1 MNLRDVLSTGSAF
14 GVARVVL
21 VAAALVGFL
30 AMHGFASTDGAGS
43 HHAVAVASHP
53 PVPAGLTHSGPDS
66 PADLTLDVT
75 STDSED
81 RPLHESVMAGCLFV
95 LLALTRGLLL
105 RLRLRLR
112 WITGDLAALRGSVR
126 RVPRPAPARAPPP
139 CPVFL
144 SLCVFRL

>member
-30 AMHGFASTDGAGS
+30 AMHGFAITDGVGS
-43 HHAVAVASHP
+43 HHAVAVASHN
-53 PVPAGLTHSGPDS
+53 PVPTVLTHSGPAS
-66 PADLTLDVT
+66 PADVTPDVT
-75 STDSED
+75 STGSED

-95 LLALTRGLLL
+95 LLALTSGLLL
-105 RLRLRLR
+105 RLL
-112 WITGDLAALRGSVR
+112 WTTGSLAALRGSVR
-126 RVPRPAPARAPPP
+126 RLARPAPARAPP

>member
-30 AMHGFASTDGAGS
+30 AMHGFAMTDGAGS
-43 HHAVAVASHP
+43 HHAVTVASHN
-53 PVPAGLTHSGPDS
+53 PVPTELTHSGPAS
-66 PADLTLDVT
+66 AADATPDVT
-75 STDSED
+75 STGSED

-95 LLALTRGLLL
+95 LLALTSGL
-105 RLRLRLR
+105 LRLRLR
-112 WITGDLAALRGSVR
+112 WITGDLAALRASVR
-126 RVPRPAPARAPPP
+126 RLPRPAPARAPP